1 LRKIK
6 PIILCGGSGTRLWP
20 LSRQSLPKQFVPLM
34 DDKSLLEMTLR
45 RIEGLASNQPIQ
57 VLANID
63 HKFLVQ
69 DHAKLADVEVEMVL
83 ESSAK
88 NTAPAILTAALLAN
102 EDELLLF
109 LPADHYIPDRDL
121 FNKTI
126 KKGVDSALNGS
137 IVTYGIRPTS
147 AHTGYGYIECE
158 ENNSS
163 PFRVNQFIEK
173 PNQESAQDY
182 INRENYFWN
191 AGIFLATAKTIINGM
206 KEYARDIFDSVSL
219 SVKGAKKSKDSI
231 YLNKESFDR
240 TRAESIDYAL
250 LEEFKDI
257 VMIPYSGEWSDV
269 GGWNALADLDA
280 APSKN
285 GYQYDSVNTY
295 IKSNKRPV
303 VVLGMKDTI
312 IVDTSDA
319 ILVAGKDHAEKVKE
333 VVADLSKKNIKQSQ
347 EHNYSNRPWGLFES
361 IEEGMGYKV
370 KNITVNPGESLSL
383 QRHQHR
389 AEHWVVVQGIAEFVC
404 GNETFTLQQNESTY
418 IPKGEIHQLSNP
430 GREVLKIIE
439 IQTGDYLEEDDIER
453 LDDRYGRVNN
463 SLKIL

>member
-1 LRKIK
+1 MKNIK

-34 DDKSLLEMTLR
+34 DGRSLLEMTFR
-45 RIEGLASNQPIQ
+45 RVEGLAPNQPIQ

-63 HKFLVQ
+63 HQFLVQ
-69 DHAKLADVEVEMVL
+69 DHAKLAGVEVEMVL

-126 KKGVDSALNGS
+126 KKGVDSALSGS

-173 PNQESAQDY
+173 PDQKSAQNY
-182 INRENYFWN
+182 INRGNFYWN
-191 AGIFLATAKTIINGM
+191 AGIFLATAKTIIDGM
-206 KEYARDIFDSVSL
+206 REHAKDIFDTVSL
-219 SVKGAKKSKDSI
+219 SVKDSKKSRDSI
-231 YLNKESFDR
+231 YLNKDSFDK

-250 LEEFKDI
+250 LERLKNI

-269 GGWNALADLDA
+269 GGWNALADLDDI
-280 APSKN
+280 PSKN
-285 GYQYDSVNTY
+285 TYQYDSVNTY
-295 IKSNKRPV
+295 IKSKKRPV
-303 VVLGMKDTI
+303 IALGMKDTI

-319 ILVAGKDHAEKVKE
+319 VLVASKDHAEKVKE

-347 EHNYSNRPWGLFES
+347 EHNYSNRPWGSFES

-389 AEHWVVVQGIAEFVC
+389 SEHWVVVGGIAEVTC
-404 GNETFTLQQNESTY
+404 GNETLTLQKNESTY
-418 IPKGEIHQLSNP
+418 IPKGEIHQLSNL
-430 GREVLKIIE
+430 GKEVLKIIE
-439 IQTGDYLEEDDIER
+439 IQTGNYLEEDDIER
-453 LDDRYGRVNN
+453 LDDRYGRDN
-463 SLKIL
+463 